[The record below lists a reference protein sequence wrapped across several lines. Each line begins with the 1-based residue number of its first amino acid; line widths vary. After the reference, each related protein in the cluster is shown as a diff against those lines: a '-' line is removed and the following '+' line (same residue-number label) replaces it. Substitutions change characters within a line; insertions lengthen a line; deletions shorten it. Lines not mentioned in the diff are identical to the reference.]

1 MDWLRQRFELSRGGR
16 DHNVRSMEGLRG
28 LAVLLVFLVHY
39 VSATLPLLRDHPLQ
53 RSLAMGLQAIGGSGV
68 SLFFLLSG
76 YLIYG
81 GLMRGPQPFMQFIG
95 RRIRRLYPAFMAVF
109 LLYFALSQAFPA
121 QSKIPGPLA
130 EGAIYLLQN
139 LLLLP
144 GLFPIRP
151 MITVAW
157 TLSYE
162 MSFYLTVPLLVSL
175 LRLRQWSRRARG
187 ILFYLLAGAIAA
199 GCAPHGGPV
208 LLILFL
214 AGMLLHEV
222 MGHPAFPAP
231 GDAMAVLALGA
242 GFAAMLLPAD
252 GTGVEALQAALLFG
266 AFFVFCLG
274 AFRQPAGL
282 PARTLAWTPLRWL
295 GNMSYSYYLLH
306 GLTLKGCFLLLAH
319 YPPAAGTA
327 PLWFWGTM
335 PVAFGVTLLTSAGLF
350 LLVERPF
357 SLAPRRPEPDR
368 QAVVLPSA

>member
-16 DHNVRSMEGLRG
+16 DRNVRSMEGLRG

-121 QSKIPGPLA
+121 QSKIPGSLA
-130 EGAIYLLQN
+130 EGAVYLLQN

-144 GLFPIRP
+144 GLFPIQP

-162 MSFYLTVPLLVSL
+162 MFFYLSVPLLVSL
-175 LRLRQWSRRARG
+175 LRLRQWSRRGRS
-187 ILFYLLAGAIAA
+187 ILFCLMAGAVLAG
-199 GCAPHGGPV
+199 CTPHGGPV
-208 LLILFL
+208 LLVLFL

-222 MGHPAFPAP
+222 MGYRGLPAP
-231 GDAMAVLALGA
+231 GSWIAAVALCA
-242 GFAAMLLPAD
+242 GFAAMLLPA
-252 GTGVEALQAALLFG
+252 GGSGMEALRALLQFG
-266 AFFVFCLG
+266 ALFVFGLG
-274 AFRQPAGL
+274 VFRQPDGL
-282 PARTLAWTPLRWL
+282 PARMLAWTPLRWL

-319 YPPAAGTA
+319 YPPAARVA
-327 PLWFWGTM
+327 PLWFWGAM
-335 PVAFGVTLLTSAGLF
+335 PIAFGLTLVTSAGLF

-357 SLAPRRPEPDR
+357 SLAPRRAGTDG
-368 QAVVLPSA
+368 QAVVLPST